1 VEGEPDAITGHELG
15 LTAFGTPGTNGWRT
29 SWAQRFRGRVCVVC
43 FDCDGPGR
51 TAAQKVAGSLIEE
64 AREVRVVDLDPER
77 EQTGST
83 CRISCL
89 AGGTVRD
96 LLRLAVGSP
105 AVRSLRS
112 AA

>member
-1 VEGEPDAITGHELG
+1 VEGEPDAVTGHELG

-43 FDCDGPGR
+43 FDCDQPGR
-51 TAAQKVAGSLIEE
+51 TAARKVAGSLIEE
-64 AREVRVVDLDPER
+64 AREVRVVDLAPER
-77 EQTGST
+77 DDGFDLSDFV
-83 CRISCL
+83 L
-89 AGGTVRD
+89 GGGTVRD